1 MIICSCK
8 DNDFNRENHV
18 LVTDFSVPMC
28 SGIWSDREGR
38 EWNFYLLLIY
48 IKCIDVYQ
56 KYNNN

>member
-8 DNDFNRENHV
+8 DNDFKREKDV
-18 LVTDFSVPMC
+18 LVTDFSFFMC

>member
-8 DNDFNRENHV
+8 DNDFNREKHV
-18 LVTDFSVPMC
+18 LVTDFSFFMC

-38 EWNFYLLLIY
+38 EWCFYLLLIY
-48 IKCIDVYQ
+48 IKRIDVYQ